1 MKVNGLMTEKM
12 DSESIIIIV
21 LMRSMKVN
29 GKMVINTVKVLFVTL
44 LVINTLANG

>member
-1 MKVNGLMTEKM
+1 MKVNGLMIEKT